1 LQDAFR
7 KRDKNTN
14 KQGFSKHCTEKFED
28 TKGLIRKKIEG
39 QTIQWPKEKGQTGQA
54 MNYNTPHVCLC
65 FCPFSFGHCNVC
77 HSIYGF

>member
-1 LQDAFR
+1 MNDRHYNGQR

-54 MNYNTPHVCLC
+54 MNYNTPHRK
-65 FCPFSFGHCNVC
+65 PKTEQHES
-77 HSIYGF
+77 